1 MKLLVNKA
9 ANFSFALNLLLAS
22 AAMADSPI
30 PYSSDV
36 RYLDANEV
44 APEPEKVDAK
54 QLLKQMRADKNPYGE
69 ALVLQNLA
77 SQAVKK
83 QNYGEALN
91 YLEQCVASGGLA
103 GPALDEVRGYLADL
117 SLAADSNAAIVKYL
131 EPELKRGNSKEAEQW
146 MRVAYA
152 HYQLGDFKSA
162 LAPLQTAKKFVKPL
176 PDDWLKLEIVIHQK
190 LGNEKQELAAL
201 KELTGYEPVQMKR
214 FGDLQP
220 GDQIQR

>member
-1 MKLLVNKA
+1 MRRLRTTLINA
-9 ANFSFALNLLLAS
+9 GLGLSLLLN
-22 AAMADSPI
+22 AAVMADSPI

-36 RYLDANEV
+36 RYLDESEV
-44 APEPEKVDAK
+44 APAPEKVDAK

-83 QNYGEALN
+83 QNYGEALD

-117 SLAADSNAAIVKYL
+117 ALAADSNAAIVKYL
-131 EPELKRGNSKEAEQW
+131 EPELKRSNSKEAEQW

-152 HYQLGDFKSA
+152 HYQLNDLKSA
-162 LAPLQTAKKFVKPL
+162 LAPLQSAKKFAKPL

-214 FGDLQP
+214 FGDLRP

>member
-1 MKLLVNKA
+1 MKQRIKRSVNLG
-9 ANFSFALNLLLAS
+9 FCLSLLAAS
-22 AAMADSPI
+22 TAVADTPI

-36 RYLDANEV
+36 RYLDESEV
-44 APEPEKVDAK
+44 APAPEKVDAK

-83 QNYGEALN
+83 QNYGEALD

-117 SLAADSNAAIVKYL
+117 ALAADSDAAIVKYL
-131 EPELKRGNSKEAEQW
+131 EPQLERIRSKDAPLW
-146 MRVAYA
+146 MRTAYA
-152 HYQLGDFKSA
+152 YYKMGDYKKA
-162 LAPLQTAKKFVKPL
+162 LIPLKIAKKMGKF
-176 PDDWLKLEIVIHQK
+176 PDDWLELEVVLHQK
-190 LGNEKQELAAL
+190 LGNEKDELAAL